1 MLHTIHFAF
10 PTASEQRPQSAVC
23 ACVEKASHRGAARS
37 LTSRNSTDGHNMMAE
52 ECALIVAAAEPFP
65 ILSASPAWC
74 NVFGVQEAD
83 LKGCGF
89 KAFDDSFRP
98 LIPVSTH
105 PARALQ

>member
-1 MLHTIHFAF
+1 V
-10 PTASEQRPQSAVC
+10 RG
-23 ACVEKASHRGAARS
+23 VEKASHRGAARS